1 MSKRRKRL
9 HDLLLTLINKD
20 SEFEFIE
27 EDSSDLTSSYSEKD
41 TLNLSRVI
49 EKNRKII
56 KRYQAIVRTAVTL
69 DALMDSEMK
78 KITKSNKNIFLKK
91 ILPLLL
97 LLSFIF
103 NPLKVSAEVAETEIN
118 GEFMNASSEFLRDL
132 DFETWQLVAYNQI
145 FEDKLILRV
154 IGYPEILG
162 IDHPT
167 DLRVESGRKQWL
179 LDDKTLLNV
188 ELANDGRQAAAEFD
202 LDELIKNLDKNR
214 PLRLSLSGV
223 FSELPVPPF
232 VVKEWRSIN

>member
-1 MSKRRKRL
+1 
-9 HDLLLTLINKD
+9 
-20 SEFEFIE
+20 
-27 EDSSDLTSSYSEKD
+27 
-41 TLNLSRVI
+41 
-49 EKNRKII
+49 
-56 KRYQAIVRTAVTL
+56 
-69 DALMDSEMK
+69 MK

-103 NPLKVSAEVAETEIN
+103 NPLKVSAEIAETEIN

-132 DFETWQLVAYNQI
+132 DFETWQLVAYKSPL

-154 IGYPEILG
+154 IGYPGNLR

-179 LDDKTLLNV
+179 LDDKTLLNR

-202 LDELIKNLDKNR
+202 LDELIRNIDKNR
-214 PLRLSLSGV
+214 PLRLSLPNV

-232 VVKEWRSIN
+232 LVKEWRSLD